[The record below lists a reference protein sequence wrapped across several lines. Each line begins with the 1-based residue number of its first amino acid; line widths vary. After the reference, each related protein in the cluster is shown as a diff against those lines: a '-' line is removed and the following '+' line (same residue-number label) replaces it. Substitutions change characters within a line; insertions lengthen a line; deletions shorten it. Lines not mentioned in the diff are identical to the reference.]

1 MDNGDGTTTVDVV
14 LMHGESGMMGTPEA
28 TPSS

>member
-1 MDNGDGTTTVDVV
+1 MDNGDGTTTVNAV
-14 LMHGESGMMGTPEA
+14 LMQSDRMATPMA